1 MISTLKPLQYP
12 VFRNMW
18 FANLAAHF
26 GTMIQA
32 VGAAWLM
39 TLLTDSAQMVALVQ
53 SSTTIP
59 IMLLALFAGAAAD
72 TFDRRLVMLSAQCLM
87 LVVSAILTVLS
98 AFGHITPFSLLG
110 LTFLIGAG
118 TAVNSPTWQ
127 ASLRDQVPVALLS
140 SAIALN
146 SIGFNL
152 ARSLG
157 PAIGGLV
164 MAAIGP
170 TGNFFLNTVSY
181 TALIFVLLNWRPVF
195 KRDETVRGIRHSIA
209 LGVDYAW
216 REPAIRRTLI
226 RSSLFGLMSS
236 SIWALAPLVAKDVLH
251 GGQLTFGLL
260 LGALGVGS
268 IAGAIIADQARRRM
282 SMQKVFTIGS
292 FGFAIGMAGIISSNV
307 LWLALPFAVLAGA
320 CWVGSLS
327 TINIAIQSYV
337 PQRLVGRCIAT
348 YYMFAFGGVSLGS
361 YIWGLVADMSG
372 LTTSVYISAM
382 MLVVVT
388 VLGLKFPVPNPSE
401 DPAVS
406 D

>member
-1 MISTLKPLQYP
+1 
-12 VFRNMW
+12 MW
-18 FANLAAHF
+18 LANLAAHF

-59 IMLLALFAGAAAD
+59 ILLLALFAGAAAD
-72 TFDRRLVMLSAQCLM
+72 TFDRRLVMLSAQCMM
-87 LVVSAILTVLS
+87 LAVSAVLTLLS
-98 AFGHITPFSLLG
+98 AFGHVTPFTLLG

-118 TAVNSPTWQ
+118 TAINSPTWQ
-127 ASLRDQVPVALLS
+127 ASLRDQVPVSLLS

-157 PAIGGLV
+157 PAIGGMV
-164 MAAIGP
+164 MAGIGP
-170 TGNFFLNTVSY
+170 TGNFFLNTLSY

-195 KRDETVRGIRHSIA
+195 NRDDTVKGIRHSIA

-216 REPAIRRTLI
+216 REPAIRRTLV

-236 SIWALAPLVAKDVLH
+236 SIWALAPLVAKDILH

-268 IAGAIIADQARRRM
+268 IAGAIIADEMRRRLTL
-282 SMQKVFTIGS
+282 QNVFTIGS
-292 FGFAIGMAGIISSNV
+292 LGFALGMAGIMSFRV
-307 LWLALPFAVLAGA
+307 LSLALPFALLAGA

-372 LTTSVYISAM
+372 LKTSVYVSAV
-382 MLVVVT
+382 LLIAVT
-388 VLGLKFPVPNPSE
+388 LLGLRFPVPEASQKAAPIR
-401 DPAVS
+401 
-406 D
+406 